1 MYLCLLHILYILVL
15 FFLCVNLKK
24 EKKNLKKKEKQKV
37 KEFNGDLT
45 KTFENAYHF
54 YDDGDS
60 NKLFLV
66 LRKGFYA

>member
-1 MYLCLLHILYILVL
+1 MFTSYIVYLGFTFLVCK
-15 FFLCVNLKK
+15 FKK
-24 EKKNLKKKEKQKV
+24 GKKNLKKKEKQKV